1 MQLLPG
7 WQGNFRTCYP
17 NFSGGNVKAVAS
29 TKINTN
35 LPSDARSVNARN
47 EWSKGSTRNQ
57 RTLHEH
63 QPCERQEI
71 QVAPFRFP
79 NFFLD

>member
-1 MQLLPG
+1 MQFLPG
-7 WQGNFRTCYP
+7 WQGNFRTSYR
-17 NFSGGNVKAVAS
+17 NFSGRNLKALAYAVRNAY
-29 TKINTN
+29 

-63 QPCERQEI
+63 
-71 QVAPFRFP
+71 
-79 NFFLD
+79 